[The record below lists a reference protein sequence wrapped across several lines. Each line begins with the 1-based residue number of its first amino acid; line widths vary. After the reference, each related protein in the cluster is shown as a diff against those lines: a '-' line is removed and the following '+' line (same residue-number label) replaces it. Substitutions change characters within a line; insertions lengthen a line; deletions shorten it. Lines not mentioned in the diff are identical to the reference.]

1 MDAVHFV
8 RVLGAPDMLQTSA
21 FVSLLMTLVSAACGD
36 SQDLPDER
44 EIARRTLELCQ
55 GAATLILEK
64 QFCGSLEAEE
74 AATTTTPLQE
84 ELAPEP
90 EPPQQQEAEEAAH
103 PWWAVTELTAEGNAA
118 AESDKG
124 RAGAGDECCRRGVG

>member
-1 MDAVHFV
+1 
-8 RVLGAPDMLQTSA
+8 MLQTSA

-55 GAATLILEK
+55 GTAALIIEQE
-64 QFCGSLEAEE
+64 QFCGSPEAEE

-84 ELAPEP
+84 ELALEP
-90 EPPQQQEAEEAAH
+90 EPPQQQEAEEAAD
-103 PWWAVTELTAEGNAA
+103 PGLVVTEVKAEGEAAVERMTRAEVEVEVNAA
-118 AESDKG
+118 
-124 RAGAGDECCRRGVG
+124 RRGIG

>member
-21 FVSLLMTLVSAACGD
+21 FVSLPLTLVSAACGN

-55 GAATLILEK
+55 GAAALMLKDK
-64 QFCGSLEAEE
+64 QLCGSLEAEA

-84 ELAPEP
+84 E
-90 EPPQQQEAEEAAH
+90 
-103 PWWAVTELTAEGNAA
+103 
-118 AESDKG
+118 
-124 RAGAGDECCRRGVG
+124 

>member
-55 GAATLILEK
+55 GAAALIIEQKHL
-64 QFCGSLEAEE
+64 CGSLEAEE
-74 AATTTTPLQE
+74 AATATTPLQE

-90 EPPQQQEAEEAAH
+90 EPQQEQ
-103 PWWAVTELTAEGNAA
+103 
-118 AESDKG
+118 KQ
-124 RAGAGDECCRRGVG
+124 

>member
-55 GAATLILEK
+55 GAVALIVDQKQPFERVVVSKEECLRIFEAKPLE
-64 QFCGSLEAEE
+64 
-74 AATTTTPLQE
+74 PL
-84 ELAPEP
+84 
-90 EPPQQQEAEEAAH
+90 AH
-103 PWWAVTELTAEGNAA
+103 Q
-118 AESDKG
+118 
-124 RAGAGDECCRRGVG
+124 RR

>member
-1 MDAVHFV
+1 MDAVQFV

-55 GAATLILEK
+55 GAAALMKGQK
-64 QFCGSLEAEE
+64 QLHGSLEAED
-74 AATTTTPLQE
+74 AATTTPL
-84 ELAPEP
+84 
-90 EPPQQQEAEEAAH
+90 
-103 PWWAVTELTAEGNAA
+103 
-118 AESDKG
+118 
-124 RAGAGDECCRRGVG
+124 

>member
-1 MDAVHFV
+1 
-8 RVLGAPDMLQTSA
+8 MLQTSA

-55 GAATLILEK
+55 GAAALIIEQK

-90 EPPQQQEAEEAAH
+90 ELQQQPQQ
-103 PWWAVTELTAEGNAA
+103 
-118 AESDKG
+118 
-124 RAGAGDECCRRGVG
+124 

>member
-44 EIARRTLELCQ
+44 EIARRTLELC
-55 GAATLILEK
+55 
-64 QFCGSLEAEE
+64 
-74 AATTTTPLQE
+74 
-84 ELAPEP
+84 
-90 EPPQQQEAEEAAH
+90 
-103 PWWAVTELTAEGNAA
+103 
-118 AESDKG
+118 
-124 RAGAGDECCRRGVG
+124 

>member
-55 GAATLILEK
+55 GAAALIVEQEQLCGPM
-64 QFCGSLEAEE
+64 CGSLEAEG
-74 AATTTTPLQE
+74 AATTQQE
-84 ELAPEP
+84 EL
-90 EPPQQQEAEEAAH
+90 EE
-103 PWWAVTELTAEGNAA
+103 
-118 AESDKG
+118 
-124 RAGAGDECCRRGVG
+124 RGI

>member
-55 GAATLILEK
+55 GAAAMLLKDK
-64 QFCGSLEAEE
+64 QFCGALEAEE
-74 AATTTTPLQE
+74 AATTTTPLQ
-84 ELAPEP
+84 
-90 EPPQQQEAEEAAH
+90 
-103 PWWAVTELTAEGNAA
+103 
-118 AESDKG
+118 
-124 RAGAGDECCRRGVG
+124 DE